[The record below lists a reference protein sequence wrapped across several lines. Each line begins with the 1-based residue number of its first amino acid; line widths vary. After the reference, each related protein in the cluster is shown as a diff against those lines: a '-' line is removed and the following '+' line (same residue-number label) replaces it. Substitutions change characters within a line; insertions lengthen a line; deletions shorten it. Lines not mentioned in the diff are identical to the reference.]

1 MGEHVHSPAGR
12 NVSEGARRL
21 AHLLNLTIPF
31 AAFAVG
37 IVLLWNQLVSWR
49 DLAVLA
55 LMYIATGFGVTVGFH
70 RLLTHRS
77 FATYHWVECTF
88 AVLGSMALQ
97 GSVIDWVADHRK
109 HHAFSDAEGDPH
121 SPHTEGGSVLRG
133 LWHAHAGWLFQSQGR
148 AGKRRYAPDL
158 LDDPAMV
165 AIDRA
170 FPALA
175 IASLVVPFALGY
187 ALSGALA
194 GAATAALWGG
204 PVRIFCFHHA
214 TFGVNSCAHYFGSRR
229 FATADRSTNLGWL
242 APITLGDAW
251 HHNHHA
257 FPRSASHGLRWYELD
272 PSGLLIRWM
281 ESAGLAWTVVR
292 ISPELQQSR
301 AAGSSAAA

>member
-1 MGEHVHSPAGR
+1 LGTEVQAVTGR
-12 NVSEGARRL
+12 DVSEGNRRL

-31 AAFAVG
+31 AAFVAA
-37 IVLLWNQLVSWR
+37 IVLLWNQLVSGR
-49 DLAVLA
+49 DLAILA
-55 LMYIATGFGVTVGFH
+55 LLYVACGFGVTVGFH

-77 FATYHWVECTF
+77 FATHAWVERGF

-109 HHAFSDAEGDPH
+109 HHAFADSDGDPH
-121 SPHTEGGSVLRG
+121 SPHTEDGSVLRG
-133 LWHAHAGWLFQSQGR
+133 LWHAHAGWLFRSQGR
-148 AGKRRYAPDL
+148 ADKRRYAPDL
-158 LDDPAMV
+158 LDDPAMA

-170 FPALA
+170 FPLLA
-175 IASLVVPFALGY
+175 VASLLVPFALGF

-194 GAATAALWGG
+194 GALTAALWGG

-229 FATADRSTNLGWL
+229 FATTDRSTNLALL

-272 PSGLLIRWM
+272 PSALLIRGM
-281 ESAGLAWTVVR
+281 EATGLAWNVVR
-292 ISPELQQSR
+292 ISPQLQRRR
-301 AAGSSAAA
+301 AAEQRS